1 MTTVSVVSMTK
12 GCYKNCYAFR
22 AYGKTSACKWHN
34 SYRARGPLVTRL
46 KEPHPTF
53 CSSTFHVRRLR
64 KIQYFVT
71 RKLFDQ
77 RGYIIMQF
85 SRRTPVRDA
94 SLLLYKLRQEDRIRK
109 KRKQRGQDKA
119 RKTRKKVEGR
129 LGKLSRKE
137 EVLDTGTQGVLHRLL
152 AIVRRASRSLVRLE

>member
-12 GCYKNCYAFR
+12 GCYKNYYAFR

-46 KEPHPTF
+46 KEPHPAF

-77 RGYIIMQF
+77 RGYIILYAILAAHASSGCESTALQITARRQNKKKEKTTRARQSKKNKKKTSKEDLGN
-85 SRRTPVRDA
+85 SRG
-94 SLLLYKLRQEDRIRK
+94 RK
-109 KRKQRGQDKA
+109 K
-119 RKTRKKVEGR
+119 
-129 LGKLSRKE
+129 S
-137 EVLDTGTQGVLHRLL
+137 
-152 AIVRRASRSLVRLE
+152 

>member
-12 GCYKNCYAFR
+12 GCYKNYYAFR

-46 KEPHPTF
+46 KEPHPAF

-85 SRRTPVRDA
+85 SAHASSGCESTALQIMARRQNKKKEKTTRA
-94 SLLLYKLRQEDRIRK
+94 RQSKKNKKKTSKEDLGNSRGRK
-109 KRKQRGQDKA
+109 K
-119 RKTRKKVEGR
+119 
-129 LGKLSRKE
+129 S
-137 EVLDTGTQGVLHRLL
+137 
-152 AIVRRASRSLVRLE
+152 

>member
-1 MTTVSVVSMTK
+1 MSVVSMTK
-12 GCYKNCYAFR
+12 GCYKNYYAFR

-46 KEPHPTF
+46 KGPHPAF

-119 RKTRKKVEGR
+119 RKTRKKRRRKTWETLAEGR
-129 LGKLSRKE
+129 
-137 EVLDTGTQGVLHRLL
+137 
-152 AIVRRASRSLVRLE
+152 SLRYRHPGSLTSAVGDCTTCFQEPGPT